1 MNEKHAVDLVAMT
14 ELTRKPIIVR
24 IVSILNITSLSMLE
38 LFEYGLALKDVN
50 YSMANGVII
59 YDKPKRPL
67 AIEETSALGIP
78 LTGDYYYSFLNSK
91 VKLTE
96 LGLSI
101 LESVKSVQGVGI
113 KSPMTPDEQS
123 SDAGLRE
130 TSTIS

>member
-1 MNEKHAVDLVAMT
+1 MNEKHAVDSVAMT
-14 ELTRKPIIVR
+14 ELMRNPTILR
-24 IVSILNITSLSMLE
+24 IVSILNITSLSILE

-59 YDKPKRPL
+59 YDKPKRTL
-67 AIEETSALGIP
+67 GIEETSALGIP

-101 LESVKSVQGVGI
+101 LESVKSIQGVGI
-113 KSPMTPDEQS
+113 KSPMIPDEQS
-123 SDAGLRE
+123 SDAGPRH